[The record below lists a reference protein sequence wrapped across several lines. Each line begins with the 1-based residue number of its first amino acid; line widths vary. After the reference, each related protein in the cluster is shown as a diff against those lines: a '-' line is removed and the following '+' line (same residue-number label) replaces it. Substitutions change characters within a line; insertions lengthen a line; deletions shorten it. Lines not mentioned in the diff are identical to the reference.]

1 MYKEGGSVIT
11 RVALMSPSG
20 TMQRTSLQRL
30 LCKYNLNYETFSM
43 RSDKWRHR
51 NRRRQIIIRTFADQT
66 EAKEKPPGSSSSPPL
81 SVVLSVSSISGLV
94 LLVLL
99 VLLVKQCFY
108 RKPKDTD
115 PAAVCSAVRTE
126 DVSYGQIVIKNT
138 KAKTKELPAKTEDV
152 YSSLR
157 STFTPSPQ

>member
-1 MYKEGGSVIT
+1 
-11 RVALMSPSG
+11 MSPSG

-51 NRRRQIIIRTFADQT
+51 NRRRQILIRTFADQT

-108 RKPKDTD
+108 RKPKVTLH
-115 PAAVCSAVRTE
+115 RQT
-126 DVSYGQIVIKNT
+126 
-138 KAKTKELPAKTEDV
+138 
-152 YSSLR
+152 
-157 STFTPSPQ
+157 STYYMTNNNQSDGAETLIQLQFAQQ